1 MLYFLIAML
10 NAIILSF
17 IMPSGV
23 MLNVIMLV
31 VVAPHKQNLCAL
43 SITWGKGVSL
53 RQAPATL
60 SKTKLGGRNV
70 RQVSNRLAY
79 YVKS

>member
-1 MLYFLIAML
+1 MLYFLIPMP
-10 NAIILSF
+10 NDIIVRF
-17 IMPSGV
+17 IVLSGV

-43 SITWGKGVSL
+43 SNTWGKGVSL

-60 SKTKLGGRNV
+60 SKTRLGCRNV